1 MAALLSFLPA
11 AGHDQLWFL
20 LMARRWLAGATL
32 YGPQIFDSNT
42 PAVVWLSAIPVALAD
57 HLHLPTIAVAKLLV
71 FFLEAAIATLS
82 LRLLRRLAP
91 CLPRAHVLWLAFSFI
106 LIFACAPARDLG
118 QRDHLTALLCLPYVL
133 AAAADVSTIP
143 ALSFLRLAAGTL
155 AAIGI
160 CLKPQQTL
168 IPLTLELTLLLQA
181 NLGNRT
187 PRSSTAP
194 GFAPTT
200 DRSTSNSSS
209 SGSTP
214 PQIHTASLRRPEPWL
229 LLLIALAFVAAVH
242 HRTPL
247 FFSLTLPTLLSTYW
261 AIGHLAPLQLLTQAP
276 NSTSSPS
283 PPSPSSSSVN
293 LAQTPAA
300 PKHKPSAAPPP
311 FSSSPASPLPPP
323 STTRAPAGTTS
334 SSPPSASSR
343 QPSRSNSSPSFV
355 PARSPTGFPPPPL
368 PSSPS
373 PSASPSTSAASPS
386 LTMPPT
392 PPPPRTPPSS
402 PISLPAPP
410 SPSSPPRSRT
420 P

>member
-1 MAALLSFLPA
+1 MPVPSPGSRSTAFRLPRPQTTPATPPETTAHCTFPVNTRTLIKLLSLLTFGAAAMAALLSFLPA

-91 CLPRAHVLWLAFSFI
+91 CLTRAHVLWLAFSFI

-168 IPLTLELTLLLQA
+168 IPLTLELTLLLQT

-187 PRSSTAP
+187 PRSSTPP

-200 DRSTSNSSS
+200 DRPTSNSSS

-214 PQIHTASLRRPEPWL
+214 PANP
-229 LLLIALAFVAAVH
+229 
-242 HRTPL
+242 HR
-247 FFSLTLPTLLSTYW
+247 
-261 AIGHLAPLQLLTQAP
+261 
-276 NSTSSPS
+276 
-283 PPSPSSSSVN
+283 
-293 LAQTPAA
+293 
-300 PKHKPSAAPPP
+300 
-311 FSSSPASPLPPP
+311 
-323 STTRAPAGTTS
+323 
-334 SSPPSASSR
+334 
-343 QPSRSNSSPSFV
+343 
-355 PARSPTGFPPPPL
+355 FPPPPRALAPPADRPRLRRRRPPSHPTLLL
-368 PSSPS
+368 PHPAY
-373 PSASPSTSAASPS
+373 PPFHLLGHRPPRPAATPHPG
-386 LTMPPT
+386 PPT
-392 PPPPRTPPSS
+392 PPPRPHHHHPLPP
-402 PISLPAPP
+402 P
-410 SPSSPPRSRT
+410 
-420 P
+420 